1 MLWRDTLRQ
10 LALALCLALWAL
22 CAAAQA
28 TMGMV
33 VVDAHNGKGP
43 ITVFYPSNTPGNPLK
58 RGPFTLD
65 VAREGSFQAGNRRLV
80 VISHGSGGSP
90 WPFADLARILVN
102 SGFVVAL
109 PEHDGDNYHDQ
120 RLVGPET
127 WKLRPGEVS

>member
-80 VISHGSGGSP
+80 VISHGSGGP
-90 WPFADLARILVN
+90 TWPG
-102 SGFVVAL
+102 S
-109 PEHDGDNYHDQ
+109 
-120 RLVGPET
+120 
-127 WKLRPGEVS
+127 W